1 MGAPERSSREYQN
14 KGPPTE
20 LVITQQA
27 AACVYYLIESMA
39 LTVIIAVVATLLAI
53 FPAQCTA
60 GQPEATILREGGNGS
75 AVVLLAIARLQ
86 QSGIF
91 ADDNEL
97 LRRIAYV
104 ETRDGTAENT
114 YRQGYD
120 GGIWAVDE
128 NVFRDTQRSDKNPR
142 LRAKF
147 SDMQKQFSVDW
158 SSAKWSDLRKPL
170 YSAIAARLVFYN
182 APRAIPLADDISGQ
196 AELWANYYRQGGS
209 VSEFVTVANE
219 LEGM

>member
-1 MGAPERSSREYQN
+1 MSMGVRERHLNSKRLN
-14 KGPPTE
+14 
-20 LVITQQA
+20 
-27 AACVYYLIESMA
+27 MA
-39 LTVIIAVVATLLAI
+39 SGVLIAVAALFALLS
-53 FPAQCTA
+53 AQCTA
-60 GQPEATILREGGNGS
+60 GQPEAAILQEGGNGS

-114 YRQGYD
+114 YRQGYN

-128 NVFRDTQRSDKNPR
+128 NVFRDTQRVDKNPR
-142 LRAKF
+142 LRAKL
-147 SDMQKQFSVDW
+147 SDIQKLFSVDW
-158 SSAKWSDLRKPL
+158 FSARWSDLRKPL
-170 YSAIAARLVFYN
+170 YSAIASRLVLYN
-182 APRAIPLADDISGQ
+182 VPRAIPLADDISGQ

>member
-1 MGAPERSSREYQN
+1 
-14 KGPPTE
+14 
-20 LVITQQA
+20 
-27 AACVYYLIESMA
+27 MA

-114 YRQGYD
+114 YRRGYD

-128 NVFRDTQRSDKNPR
+128 NVFRDTQRVDTYPR

-147 SDMQKQFSVDW
+147 DQIRKEFNVDW
-158 SSAKWSDLRKPL
+158 YSTRWSDLRKPL
-170 YSAIAARLVFYN
+170 YSVIAARLVLYN
-182 APRAIPLADDISGQ
+182 VPRAIPVANDISGQ
-196 AELWANYYRQGGS
+196 AELWANYYHQGGS
-209 VSEFVTVANE
+209 VSEFVATANE

>member
-1 MGAPERSSREYQN
+1 MAPN
-14 KGPPTE
+14 
-20 LVITQQA
+20 VMIA
-27 AACVYYLIESMA
+27 AAA
-39 LTVIIAVVATLLAI
+39 LFAI
-53 FPAQCTA
+53 LSAQCTV
-60 GQPEATILREGGNGS
+60 GQLEAAILQEGGNGS

-104 ETRDGTAENT
+104 ETRDGTTENT

-128 NVFRDTQRSDKNPR
+128 NVFDDTQRVDKNPR
-142 LRAKF
+142 LRAKL
-147 SDMQKQFSVDW
+147 SDIQKQFGVDW
-158 SSAKWSDLRKPL
+158 SSAQWSDLRKPF
-170 YSAIAARLVFYN
+170 YSAIAARLVLYN
-182 APRAIPLADDISGQ
+182 VPRAIPLADDIPGQ

>member
-1 MGAPERSSREYQN
+1 MAP
-14 KGPPTE
+14 GV
-20 LVITQQA
+20 L
-27 AACVYYLIESMA
+27 
-39 LTVIIAVVATLLAI
+39 IAVAALFALLS
-53 FPAQCTA
+53 AQCTA
-60 GQPEATILREGGNGS
+60 GQPEAAILQEGSNGS

-114 YRQGYD
+114 YRQGYN

-128 NVFRDTQRSDKNPR
+128 NVFRDTQRVDKNPR
-142 LRAKF
+142 LRAKL
-147 SDMQKQFSVDW
+147 SDIQKLFSVDW
-158 SSAKWSDLRKPL
+158 SSARWSDLRKPL
-170 YSAIAARLVFYN
+170 YSAIASRLVLYN
-182 APRAIPLADDISGQ
+182 VPRAIPMADDISGQ
-196 AELWANYYRQGGS
+196 AELWANYYRRGGS